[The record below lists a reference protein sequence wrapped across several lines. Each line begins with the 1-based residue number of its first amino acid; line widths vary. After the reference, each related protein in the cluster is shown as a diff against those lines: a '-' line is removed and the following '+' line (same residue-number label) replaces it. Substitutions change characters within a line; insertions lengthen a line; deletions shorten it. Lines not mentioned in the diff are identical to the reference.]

1 MSPGRKHKD
10 HLNTITKHFT
20 TKPFVPR
27 QINEKYVTSIL
38 NYLSYKCQVI
48 IKQVVESFFHSTLDF
63 LLLNVPGHF
72 SFYLG

>member
-38 NYLSYKCQVI
+38 NYLSY
-48 IKQVVESFFHSTLDF
+48 
-63 LLLNVPGHF
+63 
-72 SFYLG
+72 

>member
-1 MSPGRKHKD
+1 MSPGHKHKY

-38 NYLSYKCQVI
+38 NNLSYKCQDNKTSPRV
-48 IKQVVESFFHSTLDF
+48 FFST
-63 LLLNVPGHF
+63 
-72 SFYLG
+72 